1 MPIKMVWT
9 RKSEGERDLDEIEL
23 ATEKV
28 SLASFFPLFSLPL
41 FSFLSSQLL
50 LSPPLPTSLF
60 YPSCTSEYALIHPS
74 LACSPRCVCTHAS
87 WKHVVRSKCDFYGCN
102 FVLYIYIYTFPLEP
116 ALWHFTTLYPAK
128 RDNLLKASLF

>member
-60 YPSCTSEYALIHPS
+60 YPLVHKRICTHPS
-74 LACSPRCVCTHAS
+74 IPCLFPEMCLYTRELETRGSV
-87 WKHVVRSKCDFYGCN
+87 KVRFLWMQ
-102 FVLYIYIYTFPLEP
+102 FRPLYIHIYLSTRTRPM
-116 ALWHFTTLYPAK
+116 TLHHLVPGEK
-128 RDNLLKASLF
+128 G